1 MIKLKH
7 ALVLFGIIIFIGNVE
22 GQDSVSGLY
31 SGQDWPFAGGDW
43 SNSRY
48 STLADIS
55 VETVDRLNGA
65 WVTRL
70 EGGASSRSTPVVNDG
85 IIYLTAGANIFALD
99 GATGETVWRWQ
110 PGSSESES
118 RMVPSWQGVGLGG
131 GLIFVGLRSAEVAAL
146 RQDTGG
152 TRVVRTS
159 WQYSCRAR

>member
-1 MIKLKH
+1 MVIKLKH

-70 EGGASSRSTPVVNDG
+70 EGGASSRSTPVV
-85 IIYLTAGANIFALD
+85 
-99 GATGETVWRWQ
+99 
-110 PGSSESES
+110 
-118 RMVPSWQGVGLGG
+118 
-131 GLIFVGLRSAEVAAL
+131 
-146 RQDTGG
+146 
-152 TRVVRTS
+152 
-159 WQYSCRAR
+159 